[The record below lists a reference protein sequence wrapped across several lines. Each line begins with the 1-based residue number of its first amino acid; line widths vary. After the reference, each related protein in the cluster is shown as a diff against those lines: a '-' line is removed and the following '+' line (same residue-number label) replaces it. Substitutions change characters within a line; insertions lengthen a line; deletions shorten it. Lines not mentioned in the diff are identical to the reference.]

1 MNKIPYKIRTLV
13 SIICFIGA
21 FLGFFAGF
29 YLLITQSKEVFAI
42 VTSFMCAVLLLGSA
56 LIFMPKTKEDGTPF
70 EAEPTPKKTPKP
82 KRRKTPGN
90 RYTSRSNYSFDEEEE
105 EEDEIA
111 AMEAV
116 DED

>member
-1 MNKIPYKIRTLV
+1 MNKIPYKIRILV

-21 FLGFFAGF
+21 FLGLFAGF
-29 YLLITQSKEVFAI
+29 YLLITQNKEIPSI
-42 VTSFMCAVLLLGSA
+42 VLSFVCASLLLVSA

-70 EAEPTPKKTPKP
+70 EVKPTPKKAP
-82 KRRKTPGN
+82 KRRKTPLN
-90 RYTSRSNYSFDEEEE
+90 KYTSRSNYFFDEEEE
-105 EEDEIA
+105 EEDEIV

>member
-29 YLLITQSKEVFAI
+29 YLLITQNKEI
-42 VTSFMCAVLLLGSA
+42 PSIITSFICAFLLLVSA

-70 EAEPTPKKTPKP
+70 EVKPTPKKTPKP
-82 KRRKTPGN
+82 KRRKTPRN
-90 RYTSRSNYSFDEEEE
+90 QYTSRSNYSFDEEEE
-105 EEDEIA
+105 EEDEIV